1 MLLINPIYLGSN
13 SRSVANPALPL
24 NNIGQQSSVRRRG
37 GMTNQ
42 PEIIAPNQ
50 VVESIHEAGGG
61 QPQGI
66 INVDHG
72 EAPHIE
78 LEVRSIL

>member
-1 MLLINPIYLGSN
+1 
-13 SRSVANPALPL
+13 
-24 NNIGQQSSVRRRG
+24 
-37 GMTNQ
+37 MTNQ

-66 INVDHG
+66 ISVDHG

-78 LEVRSIL
+78 LGVRSFL

>member
-1 MLLINPIYLGSN
+1 MLLINPFYLGSN
-13 SRSVANPALPL
+13 SRRVANPAPPL
-24 NNIGQQSSVRRRG
+24 NNIGQQSNVRRRG

-66 INVDHG
+66 ISVDHG